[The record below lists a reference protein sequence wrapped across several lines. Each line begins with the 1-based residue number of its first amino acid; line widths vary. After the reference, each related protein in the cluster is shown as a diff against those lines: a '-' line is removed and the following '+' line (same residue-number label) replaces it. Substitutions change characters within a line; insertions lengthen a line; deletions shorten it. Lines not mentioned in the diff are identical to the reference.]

1 MDGQSRWHVSQAV
14 VVIYSFFVS
23 IILWVT
29 LYHLRGTTKLL
40 LRSLFFFFFL
50 LLVMLTGFVERKD
63 GLQHEFTKPGIH
75 AGSTLLMDN
84 SVFYLLKKKSLT
96 AHFVSDELF
105 STWEKDKMCLQE
117 AVGQTVSNGHIAER
131 SNSKGSFIM
140 SFMSLKM

>member
-1 MDGQSRWHVSQAV
+1 
-14 VVIYSFFVS
+14 
-23 IILWVT
+23 
-29 LYHLRGTTKLL
+29 
-40 LRSLFFFFFL
+40 
-50 LLVMLTGFVERKD
+50 MLTGFVERKD

-84 SVFYLLKKKSLT
+84 SVFYLLKKKCLT
-96 AHFVSDELF
+96 THFVTDELF

-131 SNSKGSFIM
+131 SNSNGSFIM